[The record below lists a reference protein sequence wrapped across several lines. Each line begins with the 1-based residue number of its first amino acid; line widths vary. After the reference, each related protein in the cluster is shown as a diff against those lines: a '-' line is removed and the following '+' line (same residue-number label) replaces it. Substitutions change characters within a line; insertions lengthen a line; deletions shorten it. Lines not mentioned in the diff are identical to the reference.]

1 MSAAWWQLTESQV
14 WAANGHRGGTAIS
27 RNHAWSDDFIVVY
40 TLYST
45 LLPSDNKINSSKAPL
60 RHRYV
65 NMRSTPS
72 SYLVHRRQIIS
83 PNRWKVQQI
92 GAVPSVYDDRPAVI
106 ARAIVCGRLQRQRPG
121 WGDWT
126 PRDVRRHNRMLS
138 VSDASNFVTAF
149 WTATYYP
156 PRIRAT

>member
-1 MSAAWWQLTESQV
+1 MCKFNTKYIKILRTALVKWLLHRDQQEPCMV
-14 WAANGHRGGTAIS
+14 WRLHCS
-27 RNHAWSDDFIVVY
+27 
-40 TLYST
+40 LYAT
-45 LLPSDNKINSSKAPL
+45 PHCYLLITNSSKAPL

-92 GAVPSVYDDRPAVI
+92 GAVPSVYDDRLAVI
-106 ARAIVCGRLQRQRPG
+106 ARAVVCGRLQRQRPG